1 MQDMDLKC
9 RTLQDMQ
16 DIVDTMLFSGV
27 QISRQSRQSRNVYV
41 YVRNLVRNYVRNLYI
56 EPGR

>member
-16 DIVDTMLFSGV
+16 DIVDTMFLQLECEKGIGV
-27 QISRQSRQSRNVYV
+27 FVWV
-41 YVRNLVRNYVRNLYI
+41 GEDWVGV
-56 EPGR
+56 PG